1 MNKNVKASLVSLAAV
16 FTSAL
21 LQSFVMN
28 TFLLPLGLL
37 PGGFNGVAAI
47 ISRLAE
53 KFGVTFS
60 VSLGIVLLNLPVAIL
75 CYKHV
80 GKKFTEYS
88 LIQIF
93 LSSFFLKVLPC
104 QVLFD
109 DVLLNICLGGFLYG
123 MSDAIALMG
132 NASTGG
138 TDFIALYVSNRIGK
152 SIWQEILIFNCGMLM
167 IFGALFGWEYA
178 GYSILVRFIFT
189 KTVDNFYHR
198 YKQSTL
204 MIFTRKEKELTD
216 AYVTRF
222 RHGISV
228 VEGYGGFSKESISIL
243 YTVVSTYEIKDIT
256 SFMEGI
262 DPQVIIN
269 QLPTERFVGRFYR
282 KPLE

>member
-1 MNKNVKASLVSLAAV
+1 MNKTMRSSIISLTAV
-16 FTSAL
+16 CSSAL

-28 TFLLPLGLL
+28 TFLLPIGLL
-37 PGGFNGVAAI
+37 PGGFNGIAAI
-47 ISRLAE
+47 LSRLAE
-53 KFGVTFS
+53 KLGGHFS
-60 VSLGIVLLNLPVAIL
+60 ISLGIILLNLPVALL
-75 CYKHV
+75 CYRHV
-80 GKKFTEYS
+80 GKKFVGYS

-93 LSSFFLKVLPC
+93 LSSFFLKVLP
-104 QVLFD
+104 QQAMFD

-152 SIWQEILIFNCGMLM
+152 SIWQEILIFNCVMLV

-189 KTVDNFYHR
+189 KTVDNYYHR

-204 MIFTRKEKELTD
+204 MIVTKKEKELTE
-216 AYVTRF
+216 AYISRY

-228 VEGYGGFSKESISIL
+228 VNGYGGYSKNPVSIL
-243 YTVVSTYEIKDIT
+243 YTVVSSYEIQDMT
-256 SFMEGI
+256 SFLVTI
-262 DPQVIIN
+262 DPEVIIN
-269 QLPTERFVGRFYR
+269 QLPTERFVGSFYR